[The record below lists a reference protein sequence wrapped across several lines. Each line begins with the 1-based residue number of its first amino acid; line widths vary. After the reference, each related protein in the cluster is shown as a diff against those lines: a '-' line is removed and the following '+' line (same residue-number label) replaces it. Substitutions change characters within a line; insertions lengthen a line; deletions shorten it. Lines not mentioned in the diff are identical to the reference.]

1 MCVWRGHVLIVVLFY
16 NLYCGFPLLKKKLL
30 KMIQGVLTPMK
41 VKNLA
46 KVGSLARAESQAKIA
61 SLLKVESQVILKME

>member
-1 MCVWRGHVLIVVLFY
+1 MLIVVLVY
-16 NLYCGFPLLKKKLL
+16 NLYCGFPLRKKKLL

-46 KVGSLARAESQAKIA
+46 KVGSLAKAESQAKMA
-61 SLLKVESQVILKME
+61 NLEKVENQVILKME

>member
-1 MCVWRGHVLIVVLFY
+1 MCVCQGHVLIVVLFY

-30 KMIQGVLTPMK
+30 KMIQGVLTLMK

-46 KVGSLARAESQAKIA
+46 KAESQAKMA
-61 SLLKVESQVILKME
+61 SLEKVENQVILKME